1 MRNPLRRGMGCCRP
15 TARWQDKPRRRTWR
29 FLESPQSGWPG
40 AVVMSANLDLVRSIY
55 AALARG
61 DFGVAEWTHPQIA
74 FVIADGPDPGSWTGK
89 ADMAKAAREHLNVWE
104 GYRIKADEYR
114 QLDDERVLVL
124 VHRTGRGKASG
135 FEAR

>member
-1 MRNPLRRGMGCCRP
+1 
-15 TARWQDKPRRRTWR
+15 
-29 FLESPQSGWPG
+29 
-40 AVVMSANLDLVRSIY
+40 MSANLDLVRSIY

-61 DFGVAEWTHPQIA
+61 DFGVAEWTHPLIA

-104 GYRIKADEYR
+104 GYRIKADESR

-135 FEAR
+135 LEAGQIGSTGAQLFQVCGRKVTRYVTWSDRDRALADIGLEG